1 MCVVLDLEYAG
12 ALRGWPPLG
21 GVADK
26 TAVKER
32 AAGERLNED
41 LGARGGAPPHKNINF
56 SFFLSKNFLKSKN
69 LYHIIYG
76 VFMKNMME
84 SFDILISEFDERFFK
99 VDFPGRFNDKMLDA
113 VRGVPGRVWNNE
125 EKLWLIPD
133 NKAAIVQ
140 LLSNIYATGLFIAE
154 EKLETQ
160 SPSRVA
166 LQSESYIDY
175 QIRKINEALTARH
188 YSEHTKISYK
198 KWLVDFLNVN
208 RGKEDIGEREIN
220 EYLKNL
226 ALKKSVS
233 ASTQNQALAAL
244 LFYFRF
250 ILNTPVTELGSVI
263 RAKKSERVPVVFS
276 RDEVSHVIENLNGQK
291 KLIAKLLYGTGM
303 RLNEALSLRVL
314 DIDFDQNEIIVRHGK
329 GDKDR
334 HVMIP
339 QKLIP
344 ELRSHIEKVRQLHNK
359 DLADGWGT
367 VKMPQALGSKYPS
380 GSKEFKWQWVFPQ
393 KNRWKNQ
400 MSGEEGRWHLDE
412 SLMQRAV
419 KQAILE
425 AGINKNASC
434 HTFRHSFA
442 THLLE
447 IGYDIRTIQELL
459 GHSDVST
466 TMIYTH
472 VLNRGAGGVVSPLD
486 RL

>member
-1 MCVVLDLEYAG
+1 MNNND
-12 ALRGWPPLG
+12 
-21 GVADK
+21 
-26 TAVKER
+26 
-32 AAGERLNED
+32 
-41 LGARGGAPPHKNINF
+41 NF
-56 SFFLSKNFLKSKN
+56 
-69 LYHIIYG
+69 
-76 VFMKNMME
+76 E
-84 SFDILISEFDERFFK
+84 ILIGGFSEGFFK
-99 VDFPGRFNDKMLDA
+99 VDFCGRFNEAMLDA
-113 VRGVPGRVWNNE
+113 VRNVPGRRWNNDS
-125 EKLWLIPD
+125 KLWLIPD
-133 NKAAIVQ
+133 TKEAANE
-140 LLSNIYATGLFIAE
+140 LLGNIYATGLFNDE
-154 EKLETQ
+154 EKAEIKT
-160 SPSRVA
+160 SA
-166 LQSESYIDY
+166 LGTISTEYIER

-198 KWLVDFLNVN
+198 KWVEDFLTVN
-208 RGKEDIGEREIN
+208 WGKENIGEREIN

-226 ALKKSVS
+226 ALKKNVS

-263 RAKKSERVPVVFS
+263 RAKKSERIPVVFS
-276 RDEVSHVIENLNGQK
+276 RDEVTRVIEKLDGQK

-314 DIDFDQNEIIVRHGK
+314 DLDFDQNEILVRHGK

-339 QKLIP
+339 QKLVP
-344 ELRSHIEKVRQLHNK
+344 ELKAHIEKVRELHKN
-359 DLADGWGT
+359 DLADGWGSVT
-367 VKMPQALGSKYPS
+367 MPGALAGKYPA
-380 GSKEFKWQWVFPQ
+380 GSKEFKWQWLFPQ
-393 KNRWKNQ
+393 KNRWKNLET
-400 MSGEEGRWHLDE
+400 GEEGRWHLDE

>member
-1 MCVVLDLEYAG
+1 M
-12 ALRGWPPLG
+12 
-21 GVADK
+21 
-26 TAVKER
+26 KER
-32 AAGERLNED
+32 AEGERLNED
-41 LGARGGAPPHKNINF
+41 LGARGGAPPHIII
-56 SFFLSKNFLKSKN
+56 FFHQNFLKSHS
-69 LYHIIYG
+69 LHHIIYG
-76 VFMKNMME
+76 GFTKNMTG
-84 SFDILISEFDERFFK
+84 SFDILIGDFDEDFFK
-99 VDFPGRFNDKMLDA
+99 VDFPERFNEAMLDA
-113 VRGVPGRVWNNE
+113 VRKVSGRRWNK
-125 EKLWLIPD
+125 EKLLWLIPY
-133 NKAAIVQ
+133 NEAAISQ
-140 LLSNIYATGLFIAE
+140 LLKNLYVTGLYNSE
-154 EKLETQ
+154 EKIEQILHPPAVKE
-160 SPSRVA
+160 
-166 LQSESYIDY
+166 SEKYIDY
-175 QIRKINEALTARH
+175 QLRKTNEALTARH
-188 YSEHTKISYK
+188 YSEHTKTSYK
-198 KWLVDFLNVN
+198 KWVKDFLLVN
-208 RGKEDIGEREIN
+208 QGKKNIGEREIN

-226 ALKKSVS
+226 ALKKNVS

-263 RAKKSERVPVVFS
+263 RAKKSERIPVVFS
-276 RDEVSHVIENLNGQK
+276 RDEVVRVIENLYGQK
-291 KLIAKLLYGTGM
+291 QLIAKVLYGTGM

-339 QKLIP
+339 QKLVP
-344 ELRSHIEKVRQLHNK
+344 ELKEHIEKVRSLHKK
-359 DLADGWGT
+359 DLADGWGS
-367 VKMPQALGSKYPS
+367 VAMPGALAGKYPA
-380 GSKEFKWQWVFPQ
+380 GSKEFKWQWLFPQ
-393 KNRWKNQ
+393 KNRWKNFETGQ
-400 MSGEEGRWHLDE
+400 EGRWHLDE

>member
-1 MCVVLDLEYAG
+1 M
-12 ALRGWPPLG
+12 
-21 GVADK
+21 
-26 TAVKER
+26 
-32 AAGERLNED
+32 
-41 LGARGGAPPHKNINF
+41 
-56 SFFLSKNFLKSKN
+56 
-69 LYHIIYG
+69 IYNK
-76 VFMKNMME
+76 VNNY
-84 SFDILISEFDERFFK
+84 DILISDFDEHYFK
-99 VDFPGRFNDKMLDA
+99 VDFPGRFNEQMLEA
-113 VRGVPGRVWNNE
+113 VRNVPGRWWDIDKKV
-125 EKLWLIPD
+125 WLIPD
-133 NKAAIVQ
+133 NQSSVNQ
-140 LLSNIYATGLFIAE
+140 LLQNIHATGLFNSN
-154 EKLETQ
+154 KNPETC
-160 SPSRVA
+160 SPSPVPKS
-166 LQSESYIDY
+166 SEKYIAS

-188 YSEHTKISYK
+188 YSEHTKISYR
-198 KWLVDFLNVN
+198 KWVEDFLNKN
-208 RGKEDIGEREIN
+208 QGQEEIGEREIN
-220 EYLKNL
+220 EYLKQL
-226 ALKKSVS
+226 ALNKNVS

-250 ILNTPVTELGSVI
+250 TLNTPVTELGSVI
-263 RAKKSERVPVVFS
+263 RAKKSERIPVVFS
-276 RDEVSHVIENLNGQK
+276 RDEVIRVIGNLNGQK

-339 QKLIP
+339 QKLIT
-344 ELRSHIEKVRQLHNK
+344 ELKTHIEKVRHLHIK
-359 DLADGWGT
+359 DLADGWGAT
-367 VKMPQALGSKYPS
+367 PMPGALAGKYPT
-380 GSKEFKWQWVFPQ
+380 GSKEFKWQWLFPQ
-393 KNRWKNQ
+393 KNRWKNHQ
-400 MSGEEGRWHLDE
+400 NGKEGRWHLDE

-472 VLNRGAGGVVSPLD
+472 VLNRGPGGVVSPLD

>member
-1 MCVVLDLEYAG
+1 
-12 ALRGWPPLG
+12 
-21 GVADK
+21 
-26 TAVKER
+26 
-32 AAGERLNED
+32 
-41 LGARGGAPPHKNINF
+41 
-56 SFFLSKNFLKSKN
+56 
-69 LYHIIYG
+69 
-76 VFMKNMME
+76 ME
-84 SFDILISEFDERFFK
+84 ILIKPFNENFYS
-99 VDFPGRFNDKMLDA
+99 VSFPGSFNENLLNT
-113 VRGVPGRVWNNE
+113 VRKINGRKWNNE
-125 EKLWLIPD
+125 NKLWLIPD
-133 NKAAIVQ
+133 TKAATNQ
-140 LLSNIYATGLFIAE
+140 LL
-154 EKLETQ
+154 EKLLETNFFNIEEHLVSNLENQ
-160 SPSRVA
+160 TD
-166 LQSESYIDY
+166 INN
-175 QIRKINEALTARH
+175 QIRKINEALIARH
-188 YSEHTKISYK
+188 YSEHTKTSYK
-198 KWLVDFLNVN
+198 KWVKDFLTLNQN
-208 RGKEDIGEREIN
+208 KENIGEREIN

-226 ALKKSVS
+226 ALKKNVS

-276 RDEVSHVIENLNGQK
+276 RDEVTRVIENLYGQK

-303 RLNEALSLRVL
+303 RLNEALSLRIL
-314 DIDFDQNEIIVRHGK
+314 DLDFDQNEIIIRHGK

-344 ELRSHIEKVRQLHNK
+344 ELKAHIEKVRELHK
-359 DLADGWGT
+359 QDLAAGCGA
-367 VKMPQALGSKYPS
+367 VEMPQALGLKFTD
-380 GSKEFKWQWVFPQ
+380 GNKEFKWQWLFPQ

-400 MSGEEGRWHLDE
+400 STGEEGRWHLDE

>member
-1 MCVVLDLEYAG
+1 ME
-12 ALRGWPPLG
+12 
-21 GVADK
+21 K
-26 TAVKER
+26 TDH
-32 AAGERLNED
+32 LNI
-41 LGARGGAPPHKNINF
+41 LIG
-56 SFFLSKNFLKSKN
+56 
-69 LYHIIYG
+69 
-76 VFMKNMME
+76 
-84 SFDILISEFDERFFK
+84 SFDEDFFK
-99 VDFPGRFNDKMLDA
+99 VDFPGRFNETMLDA
-113 VRGVPGRVWNNE
+113 VRSVPGRRWNNDA
-125 EKLWLIPD
+125 KLWLIPD
-133 NKAAIVQ
+133 TKEAANE
-140 LLSNIYATGLFIAE
+140 LLRNIYATGLFNDEGKAE
-154 EKLETQ
+154 IKTSSPGAISNEYITQ
-160 SPSRVA
+160 
-166 LQSESYIDY
+166 
-175 QIRKINEALTARH
+175 QIRKINEALSARH

-198 KWLVDFLNVN
+198 KWVLDFLTVN
-208 RGKEDIGEREIN
+208 LGKENIGEREIN
-220 EYLKNL
+220 DYLKNL
-226 ALKKSVS
+226 ALKKNIS

-263 RAKKSERVPVVFS
+263 RAKKSERIPVVFS
-276 RDEVSHVIENLNGQK
+276 RDEVSRVIQNLNGQK

-314 DIDFDQNEIIVRHGK
+314 DLDFDQNEIIVRHGK

-339 QKLIP
+339 QKLVS
-344 ELRSHIEKVRQLHNK
+344 ELKAHIEKVRELHMK
-359 DLADGWGT
+359 DLADGWGANP
-367 VKMPQALGSKYPS
+367 MPGALAGKYPA
-380 GSKEFKWQWVFPQ
+380 GSKEFKWQWLFPQ
-393 KNRWKNQ
+393 KNRWKNLET
-400 MSGEEGRWHLDE
+400 GEEGRWHLDE

>member
-1 MCVVLDLEYAG
+1 ME
-12 ALRGWPPLG
+12 
-21 GVADK
+21 K
-26 TAVKER
+26 TD
-32 AAGERLNED
+32 GLN
-41 LGARGGAPPHKNINF
+41 
-56 SFFLSKNFLKSKN
+56 
-69 LYHIIYG
+69 
-76 VFMKNMME
+76 
-84 SFDILISEFDERFFK
+84 ILISGFDEGFIK
-99 VDFPGRFNDKMLDA
+99 VDFPGRFTEQMLDA
-113 VRGVPGRVWNNE
+113 VRKVPGRRWNND

-133 NKAAIVQ
+133 KKAAVNE
-140 LLSNIYATGLFIAE
+140 LLGNIFVTGMFNAE
-154 EKLETQ
+154 ERMET
-160 SPSRVA
+160 SPKTPVA
-166 LQSESYIDY
+166 ISTEYIAR
-175 QIRKINEALTARH
+175 QIRKINEALTTRH
-188 YSEHTKISYK
+188 YSEHTKTSYK
-198 KWLVDFLNVN
+198 KWVEDFLTLNQ
-208 RGKEDIGEREIN
+208 GKEDIGEREIN

-226 ALKKSVS
+226 ALKKNVT

-263 RAKKSERVPVVFS
+263 RAKKSERIPVVFS
-276 RDEVSHVIENLNGQK
+276 RDEVTRVIENLYGQK

-303 RLNEALSLRVL
+303 RLNEALSLRIL
-314 DIDFDQNEIIVRHGK
+314 DLDFDQNEIIVRHGK

-344 ELRSHIEKVRQLHNK
+344 ELKNHIEKVRTLHNK
-359 DLADGWGT
+359 DLSDGWGAVT
-367 VKMPQALGSKYPS
+367 MPQALTAKYPA
-380 GSKEFKWQWVFPQ
+380 GSKEFKWQWLFPQ

-400 MSGEEGRWHLDE
+400 TTGEEGRWHLDE

-419 KQAILE
+419 KQAVLE

>member
-1 MCVVLDLEYAG
+1 
-12 ALRGWPPLG
+12 
-21 GVADK
+21 
-26 TAVKER
+26 
-32 AAGERLNED
+32 
-41 LGARGGAPPHKNINF
+41 
-56 SFFLSKNFLKSKN
+56 
-69 LYHIIYG
+69 
-76 VFMKNMME
+76 MKNKTG
-84 SFDILISEFDERFFK
+84 SFDILISDFDERFFK
-99 VDFPGRFNDKMLDA
+99 VDFPCRFNETMLDA
-113 VRGVPGRVWNNE
+113 VRSVPGRIWNQ
-125 EKLWLIPD
+125 EKRLWLIPY
-133 NKAAIVQ
+133 NKTAASQ
-140 LLSNIYATGLFIAE
+140 LLNNIYTTGLYNVD
-154 EKLETQ
+154 EKSEYTPDCQ
-160 SPSRVA
+160 SKP
-166 LQSESYIDY
+166 QSEKYIDY

-188 YSEHTKISYK
+188 YSEHTKTSYK
-198 KWLVDFLNVN
+198 KWVEDFLVVN
-208 RGKEDIGEREIN
+208 QGKENIGEREIN
-220 EYLKNL
+220 DYLKNL
-226 ALKKSVS
+226 ALKKNIS

-263 RAKKSERVPVVFS
+263 RAKKSERIPVVFS
-276 RDEVSHVIENLNGQK
+276 RDEVSRVIGNLYGQK

-339 QKLIP
+339 QKLVSD
-344 ELRSHIEKVRQLHNK
+344 LKAHIEKVRELHIK

-367 VKMPQALGSKYPS
+367 TPMPGALAGKYPA
-380 GSKEFKWQWVFPQ
+380 GSKEFKWQWLFPQ
-393 KNRWKNQ
+393 KNRWKNLET
-400 MSGEEGRWHLDE
+400 GEEGRWHLDE